1 MPIKSDSWIAS
12 MCRGNDPM
20 IEPFVGESVS
30 RNGAV
35 KIPSYGLSSY
45 GYDVRLGRN
54 FKLFKNG
61 GDEKHRVTYY
71 RNGTEFNQGVPQSS
85 RVIDIRSFDA
95 GDPLYVELNDIDSI
109 ILHPGGFVLGHTEEY
124 IRVPR
129 DVSVVAMGKST
140 IARAG
145 IIVTVTP
152 LEAGWEGI
160 TTLEI
165 TNTTRMPVRLYA
177 GDGIC
182 QMQFHQSDEPCM
194 VSYADRGG
202 KYQYQ
207 GKEPVTPKL

>member
-1 MPIKSDSWIAS
+1 MNSLK
-12 MCRGNDPM
+12 
-20 IEPFVGESVS
+20 IEFTTS
-30 RNGAV
+30 
-35 KIPSYGLSSY
+35 KH
-45 GYDVRLGRN
+45 

-61 GDEKHRVTYY
+61 TDENHRVTYY
-71 RNGTEFNQGVPQSS
+71 RGGTEFNQGVPQSN
-85 RVIDIRSFDA
+85 RVIDIRSFDN
-95 GDPLYVELNDIDSI
+95 GDPLFVELNDIDSI